1 MSLTLLLCFDF
12 YPVWEGFPLLPS
24 GLTGDVYFIYAS
36 LFTVVT
42 SLLIWFIGGLLGTI
56 SLGQFLYYSCLRVF
70 SGNTN
75 SHDPRIKHSCSRC
88 IYCSVVF
95 LVIPLTVMLL
105 IYQLIVCW
113 DITLLYDSE
122 DGLGIGP
129 MDPVWDKIQYTFEC
143 CGMYNYT
150 YWGSIPASCCK
161 DVCHGCNASNA
172 FKKGCHSFINEM
184 FANALRSR
192 TIPLQLFYVTSLV
205 LIIPLFYHMLKFV
218 FPKCFSG
225 QNGNLNDN
233 LREHDIE
240 AVSVEDHVENDDE
253 QEDDDEEDEDDES
266 LEQLMEDFVQNV
278 DDDQDTELLI
288 ADA

>member
-1 MSLTLLLCFDF
+1 M
-12 YPVWEGFPLLPS
+12 
-24 GLTGDVYFIYAS
+24 
-36 LFTVVT
+36 
-42 SLLIWFIGGLLGTI
+42 GGG
-56 SLGQFLYYSCLRVF
+56 G
-70 SGNTN
+70 
-75 SHDPRIKHSCSRC
+75 
-88 IYCSVVF
+88 
-95 LVIPLTVMLL
+95 
-105 IYQLIVCW
+105 
-113 DITLLYDSE
+113 
-122 DGLGIGP
+122 
-129 MDPVWDKIQYTFEC
+129 
-143 CGMYNYT
+143 
-150 YWGSIPASCCK
+150 
-161 DVCHGCNASNA
+161 
-172 FKKGCHSFINEM
+172 
-184 FANALRSR
+184 
-192 TIPLQLFYVTSLV
+192 LV